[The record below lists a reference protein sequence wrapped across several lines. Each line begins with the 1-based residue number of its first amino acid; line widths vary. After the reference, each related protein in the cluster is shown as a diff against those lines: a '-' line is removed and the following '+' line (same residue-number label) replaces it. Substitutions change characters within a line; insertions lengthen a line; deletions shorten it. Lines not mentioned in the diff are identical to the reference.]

1 MGCIQIN
8 QLSFTYPED
17 TEPALQDV
25 SLTIPDGA
33 FFVLCGL
40 SGCGKST
47 LLRQLKPA
55 LAPHGTGSGSIYYNG
70 VRIDKLDLRQQSQ
83 KIGFVQQNPEYQIV
97 TDKVWHELAFGME
110 SLGYDTG
117 TIRRRVAEMASFF
130 GIQTWF
136 QKSTAELSGGQK
148 QLLNLAAVMVLQ
160 PDVLILDEPA
170 SQLDPIAASEFLEL
184 LGRINRELGTTI
196 VLSEHRLE
204 EALAFATK
212 AAVLDNG
219 RVLAEGSVP
228 DIGAFLR
235 NTRHAMYQAMPC
247 AMQVWAA
254 LADQTVSEEC
264 PVSVREG
271 NLWLNRYA
279 ARHPANACIVH
290 EKPLTGEAA
299 EPVIRAKGVWY
310 RYERNDTDVVKGFDF
325 TARKGDRICIL
336 GGNGTG
342 KTTALKLLAG
352 LYAPYRGS
360 VTHTGTVMLLPQNPQ
375 TMFLKSTVRADLLA
389 ALPRQ
394 EQKEEAILETARLCG
409 IANLLDRH
417 PYDLSGGEQQRAA
430 LAKLLLLQPD
440 ILLLDE
446 PTKGFDIAFQQ
457 TFASILDALQQRGIT
472 VIMVSHDVEFCARY
486 GQQCMLFFD
495 GAVIVSEPTRTFF
508 AGNHFYTTA
517 ASRIA
522 RNILPEAI
530 TAEDIIL
537 SFEGSDSSRMPYPLT
552 PPENKADTDTRQ
564 RKEQTGQTKKEES
577 WGGGSCRI
585 EHTDEY
591 KDKRPTGNKTVW
603 SSRLCRLLPL
613 MFIPLTLLL
622 GMQYLPGN
630 RQYITALLVMA
641 EAMLPFLAA
650 FENRKPHARELVLL
664 AVICAIAVAG
674 RAAFFMLPQCK
685 PVLAIIILTGAVLG
699 AEAGFLAG
707 VITMLASNMLFG
719 QGIWTPWQMFAMGLC
734 GYLAGVLFQN
744 GRLLR
749 SRFSLGLFGL
759 ICAIGIYGV
768 IMNLSTALLY
778 TPELTFRAIAP
789 YLLSGYPMDCMHG
802 AATWLFLWLGAEP
815 VIEKLERIKE
825 KHGIFGG

>member
-83 KIGFVQQNPEYQIV
+83 KIGFVQQTPEYQIV

-136 QKSTAELSGGQK
+136 HKSTAELSGGQK

-184 LGRINRELGTTI
+184 LGRINRELGATI
-196 VLSEHRLE
+196 ILSEHRLE

-219 RVLAEGSVP
+219 RVLTEGSVP

-254 LADQTVSEEC
+254 LASQTVSEEC

-394 EQKEEAILETARLCG
+394 EQKEEALLETARLCG

-495 GAVIVSEPTRTFF
+495 GAVIVSEPARTFF

-522 RNILPEAI
+522 RNLLPEAI

-577 WGGGSCRI
+577 RGGGSCRI
-585 EHTDEY
+585 EHTDEQ
-591 KDKRPTGNKTVW
+591 KDERPSGNRAVW

-613 MFIPLTLLL
+613 VCIPLTLLL

-685 PVLAIIILTGAVLG
+685 PVLAIILLTGAVLG
-699 AEAGFLAG
+699 AETGFLAG

-744 GRLLR
+744 GRLPR

>member
-136 QKSTAELSGGQK
+136 HKSTAELSGGQK

-204 EALAFATK
+204 EALTFATK

-254 LADQTVSEEC
+254 LASQTVSEEC

-290 EKPLTGEAA
+290 EKPLTDETA
-299 EPVIRAKGVWY
+299 EPVIRAKGAWY

-409 IANLLDRH
+409 IANLLSRH

-495 GAVIVSEPTRTFF
+495 GAVIVSEPARTFF

-577 WGGGSCRI
+577 RGGGSCRI
-585 EHTDEY
+585 EHTDEQ

-613 MFIPLTLLL
+613 VCIPLTLLL

-699 AEAGFLAG
+699 AETGFLAG

-734 GYLAGVLFQN
+734 GYLAGVLFQK
-744 GRLLR
+744 GRLPH

-802 AATWLFLWLGAEP
+802 AATWLFLWFGAEP

>member
-196 VLSEHRLE
+196 ILSEHRLE

-254 LADQTVSEEC
+254 LASQTVSEEC

-409 IANLLDRH
+409 IANLLSRH

-495 GAVIVSEPTRTFF
+495 GAVIVSEPARTFF

-577 WGGGSCRI
+577 RGGGNCRI
-585 EHTDEY
+585 EHTDEQ
-591 KDKRPTGNKTVW
+591 KDERPSGNRAVW

-613 MFIPLTLLL
+613 VCIPLTLLL

-734 GYLAGVLFQN
+734 GYLAGVLFQK
-744 GRLLR
+744 GRLPH

-825 KHGIFGG
+825 KHGIFRG